1 MNFFYS
7 SFLLLFIL
15 NCSKVDS
22 ISEKNLGDY
31 YYEKAEID
39 YYNKKYNS
47 SFSLF
52 NSSFQEFIAHKNPE
66 KASRALAFQAIIQ
79 TIEGD
84 YFGSE
89 KTSTEALNL
98 IQKSKISNDNLLV
111 SIYNQIALNKEYQ
124 KDFASST
131 FWYELAEK
139 KNKDP
144 YNSLVILNNIAVGF
158 YEQGKYDKAI
168 IILKKIN
175 SKKIDSLELKARI
188 IDNLSYVMFLKNK
201 NYKAE
206 KGLFVALKIRE
217 KEKDLWG
224 QNASHA
230 HLAEYFLEK
239 NPEKS
244 IYHSRKMFE
253 IAKQLDS
260 PDDQLEALQKLIAL
274 EPSEKSKFYFSK
286 YQKINDSL
294 QTARSKAKNQFAL
307 IRYETEKEKTENAQ
321 NKIKIL
327 NRNIALLLLFS
338 TIIISIFWYRKRK
351 KQTER
356 EKELLKQE
364 KEIEVKNTQLKFSKK
379 VHDVVA
385 NGLYQTMVEIQNID
399 NLPKENI
406 LDKLENLY
414 EKSRDIS
421 NENSQEKP
429 LNFSE
434 KISEMLSSFSCEEI
448 KVLIIGNSENYWKQ
462 LSEISKKELFYI
474 LRELMVNMKKHS
486 LATAVV
492 LKFEINNNIFS
503 VKYTD
508 NGVGI
513 KDFEKKYGSG
523 IQNTEN
529 RIAKINGDINF
540 EKNPKGGLIVN
551 MNIPL

>member
-1 MNFFYS
+1 MKFFYS

-188 IDNLSYVMFLKNK
+188 NDNLSYVMFLKNK

-206 KGLFVALKIRE
+206 KELFVALKIRE

-230 HLAEYFLEK
+230 HLAKYFLEK
-239 NPEKS
+239 NHEKS

-399 NLPKENI
+399 NLPKENL

-421 NENSQEKP
+421 NENPQEKT

-462 LSEISKKELFYI
+462 LSEIPKKELFYI

>member
-1 MNFFYS
+1 MKFFYS

-230 HLAEYFLEK
+230 HLAKYFLEK
-239 NPEKS
+239 NHEKS

-294 QTARSKAKNQFAL
+294 QNARSKAKNQFAL

-327 NRNIALLLLFS
+327 NRNIALLSLFS

-364 KEIEVKNTQLKFSKK
+364 KEIEVKNTQLKFSKR

-421 NENSQEKP
+421 NENPQEKT

>member
-1 MNFFYS
+1 MKFFYS

-230 HLAEYFLEK
+230 HLAKYFLEK
-239 NPEKS
+239 NHEKS

-327 NRNIALLLLFS
+327 NRNIALLSLFS

-421 NENSQEKP
+421 NENPQEKT

-434 KISEMLSSFSCEEI
+434 KISEMLSSFSCKEI

>member
-1 MNFFYS
+1 MKFFYS

-22 ISEKNLGDY
+22 TSEKNLGDY

-230 HLAEYFLEK
+230 HLAKYFLEK
-239 NPEKS
+239 NHEKS

-327 NRNIALLLLFS
+327 NRNIALLSLFS

-364 KEIEVKNTQLKFSKK
+364 KEIEVKNTQLKFSKR

-421 NENSQEKP
+421 NENSQEKT

-434 KISEMLSSFSCEEI
+434 KISEMLCSFSCEEI
-448 KVLIIGNSENYWKQ
+448 KVLIIGNSENYWKL
-462 LSEISKKELFYI
+462 LSENSKKELFYI

>member
-1 MNFFYS
+1 MKFFYS

-327 NRNIALLLLFS
+327 NRNIALLSLFS

-421 NENSQEKP
+421 NENPQEKT

-448 KVLIIGNSENYWKQ
+448 KVLIIGNNENYWKQ

>member
-1 MNFFYS
+1 MKFFYS

-230 HLAEYFLEK
+230 HLAKYFLEK

-286 YQKINDSL
+286 YQKFNDSL
-294 QTARSKAKNQFAL
+294 QNARSKAKNQFAL

-327 NRNIALLLLFS
+327 NRNIALLSLFS

-421 NENSQEKP
+421 NENPQEKT

-434 KISEMLSSFSCEEI
+434 KISEMLSSFSCKEI
-448 KVLIIGNSENYWKQ
+448 KVLIIGNSENYWKL
-462 LSEISKKELFYI
+462 LSENSKKELFYI

-513 KDFEKKYGSG
+513 NDFEKKNGSG

>member
-1 MNFFYS
+1 MKFFYS

-89 KTSTEALNL
+89 KTSTEALSL

-230 HLAEYFLEK
+230 HLAKYFLEK

-286 YQKINDSL
+286 YQKINDGL

-421 NENSQEKP
+421 NENPQEKT

-434 KISEMLSSFSCEEI
+434 KISEMLSSFSCKEI
-448 KVLIIGNSENYWKQ
+448 KVLIIGNSENYWKL

-503 VKYTD
+503 IKYTD

>member
-1 MNFFYS
+1 MKFFYS

-286 YQKINDSL
+286 YQKLNDSL

-327 NRNIALLLLFS
+327 NRNIALLSLFS

-421 NENSQEKP
+421 NENSQEKT

>member
-1 MNFFYS
+1 MKFFYS

-327 NRNIALLLLFS
+327 NRNIALLSLFS

-364 KEIEVKNTQLKFSKK
+364 KEIEVKNTQLKFSKR

-421 NENSQEKP
+421 NENPQEKT

>member
-1 MNFFYS
+1 MKFFYS

-22 ISEKNLGDY
+22 TSEKNLGDY

-327 NRNIALLLLFS
+327 NRNIALLSLFS

-399 NLPKENI
+399 NLPKENL

-421 NENSQEKP
+421 NENPQEKT

>member
-1 MNFFYS
+1 MKFFYS

-327 NRNIALLLLFS
+327 NRNIALLSLFS

-364 KEIEVKNTQLKFSKK
+364 KEIEVKNTQLKFSKR

-421 NENSQEKP
+421 NENPQEKT

-448 KVLIIGNSENYWKQ
+448 KVLIIGNSENYWKL
-462 LSEISKKELFYI
+462 LSENSKKELFYI

>member
-1 MNFFYS
+1 MKFFYS

-22 ISEKNLGDY
+22 TSEKNLGDY

-327 NRNIALLLLFS
+327 NRNIALLSLFS

-364 KEIEVKNTQLKFSKK
+364 KEIEVKNTQLKYSKK

-399 NLPKENI
+399 NLPKENL

-421 NENSQEKP
+421 NENPQEKT

-448 KVLIIGNSENYWKQ
+448 KVLIIGNNENYWKQ

>member
-1 MNFFYS
+1 MKFFYS

-230 HLAEYFLEK
+230 HLAKYFLEK

-327 NRNIALLLLFS
+327 NRNIALLSLFS

-421 NENSQEKP
+421 NENSQEKT

>member
-1 MNFFYS
+1 MKFFYS

-327 NRNIALLLLFS
+327 NRNIALLSLFS

-421 NENSQEKP
+421 NENPQEKT

>member
-1 MNFFYS
+1 MKFFYS

-230 HLAEYFLEK
+230 HLAKYFLEK

-327 NRNIALLLLFS
+327 NRNIALLSLFS

-421 NENSQEKP
+421 NENPQEKT

>member
-1 MNFFYS
+1 MKFFYS

-294 QTARSKAKNQFAL
+294 QNARSKAKNQFAL

-327 NRNIALLLLFS
+327 NRNIALLSLFS

-421 NENSQEKP
+421 NENSQEKT

-434 KISEMLSSFSCEEI
+434 KISEMLSSFSCKEI

>member
-1 MNFFYS
+1 MKFFYS

-327 NRNIALLLLFS
+327 NRNIALLSLFS

-421 NENSQEKP
+421 NENPQEKT

-434 KISEMLSSFSCEEI
+434 KISEMLSSFSCKEI

-513 KDFEKKYGSG
+513 KDFEKKMALES
-523 IQNTEN
+523 
-529 RIAKINGDINF
+529 KIR
-540 EKNPKGGLIVN
+540 KTVLPK
-551 MNIPL
+551 

>member
-1 MNFFYS
+1 MKFFYS

-22 ISEKNLGDY
+22 TSEKNLGDY

-286 YQKINDSL
+286 YQKFNDSL
-294 QTARSKAKNQFAL
+294 QNARSKAKNQFAL

-327 NRNIALLLLFS
+327 NRNIALLSLFS

-421 NENSQEKP
+421 NENPQEKT

>member
-1 MNFFYS
+1 MKFFYS

-230 HLAEYFLEK
+230 HLAKYFLEK
-239 NPEKS
+239 NHEKS

-294 QTARSKAKNQFAL
+294 QNARSKAKNQFAL

-327 NRNIALLLLFS
+327 NRNIALLSLFS

-364 KEIEVKNTQLKFSKK
+364 KEIEVKNTQLKFSKR

-421 NENSQEKP
+421 NENPQEKT

-492 LKFEINNNIFS
+492 LKFEINKNIFS

>member
-1 MNFFYS
+1 MKFFYS

-230 HLAEYFLEK
+230 HLAKYFLEK

-294 QTARSKAKNQFAL
+294 QNARSKAKNQFAL
-307 IRYETEKEKTENAQ
+307 IRYETEKEKTENSQ

-421 NENSQEKP
+421 NENPQEKT

>member
-1 MNFFYS
+1 MKFFYS

-230 HLAEYFLEK
+230 HLAEYFWEK

-421 NENSQEKP
+421 NENPQEKT

-448 KVLIIGNSENYWKQ
+448 KVLIIGNSENYWKL

-513 KDFEKKYGSG
+513 NDFEKKYGSG

>member
-1 MNFFYS
+1 MKFFYS

-294 QTARSKAKNQFAL
+294 QNARSKAKNQFAL

-327 NRNIALLLLFS
+327 NRNIALLSLFS

-421 NENSQEKP
+421 NENPQEKT

>member
-1 MNFFYS
+1 MKFFYS

-286 YQKINDSL
+286 YQKFNDSL
-294 QTARSKAKNQFAL
+294 QNARSKAKNQFAL

-327 NRNIALLLLFS
+327 NRNIALLSLFS

-421 NENSQEKP
+421 NENPQEKTF
-429 LNFSE
+429 NFSE

-448 KVLIIGNSENYWKQ
+448 KVLIIGNSENYWKL
-462 LSEISKKELFYI
+462 LSENSKKELFYI

>member
-1 MNFFYS
+1 MKFFYS

-230 HLAEYFLEK
+230 HLAKYFLEK

-327 NRNIALLLLFS
+327 NRNIALLSLFS

-399 NLPKENI
+399 NLPKENL

-421 NENSQEKP
+421 NENSQEKT

>member
-1 MNFFYS
+1 MKFFYS

-144 YNSLVILNNIAVGF
+144 YNSLVILNNIAVGL

-168 IILKKIN
+168 IILKIIN

-327 NRNIALLLLFS
+327 NRNIALLSLFS

-421 NENSQEKP
+421 NENPQEKT

>member
-1 MNFFYS
+1 MKFFYS

-230 HLAEYFLEK
+230 HLAKYFLEK
-239 NPEKS
+239 NHEKS

-327 NRNIALLLLFS
+327 NRNIALLSLFS

-421 NENSQEKP
+421 NENPQEKT

>member
-1 MNFFYS
+1 MKFFYS

-188 IDNLSYVMFLKNK
+188 IDNLLYVMFLKNK

-230 HLAEYFLEK
+230 HLAKYFLEK
-239 NPEKS
+239 NHEKS

-327 NRNIALLLLFS
+327 NRNIALLSLFS

-356 EKELLKQE
+356 EKEILKQE

-399 NLPKENI
+399 NLPKENL

-421 NENSQEKP
+421 NENPQEKT

>member
-1 MNFFYS
+1 MKFFYS

-327 NRNIALLLLFS
+327 NRNIALLSLFS

-421 NENSQEKP
+421 NENPQEKT

-513 KDFEKKYGSG
+513 NDFEKKYGSG

>member
-1 MNFFYS
+1 MKFFYS

-89 KTSTEALNL
+89 KTSTEALSL

-230 HLAEYFLEK
+230 HLAKYFLEK

-286 YQKINDSL
+286 YQKINDGL

-385 NGLYQTMVEIQNID
+385 NGLYQTMVEIQNMD

-421 NENSQEKP
+421 NENPQEKT

-434 KISEMLSSFSCEEI
+434 KISEMLSSFSCKEI
-448 KVLIIGNSENYWKQ
+448 KVLIIGNSENYWKL

-503 VKYTD
+503 IKYTD

>member
-1 MNFFYS
+1 M
-7 SFLLLFIL
+7 
-15 NCSKVDS
+15 
-22 ISEKNLGDY
+22 GDY

-327 NRNIALLLLFS
+327 NRNIALLSLFS

-421 NENSQEKP
+421 NENPQEKT

>member
-1 MNFFYS
+1 MKFFYS

-230 HLAEYFLEK
+230 HLAKYFLEK
-239 NPEKS
+239 NHEKS

-327 NRNIALLLLFS
+327 NRNIALLSLFS

-421 NENSQEKP
+421 NENPQEKT

-448 KVLIIGNSENYWKQ
+448 KVLIIGNSENYWKL
-462 LSEISKKELFYI
+462 LSENSKKELFYI

>member
-1 MNFFYS
+1 MKFFYS

-294 QTARSKAKNQFAL
+294 QNARSKAKNQFAL

-327 NRNIALLLLFS
+327 NRNIALLSLFS

-421 NENSQEKP
+421 NENPQEKT

-434 KISEMLSSFSCEEI
+434 KISEMLSSFSCKEI

>member
-1 MNFFYS
+1 MKFFYS

-327 NRNIALLLLFS
+327 NRNIALLSLFS

-421 NENSQEKP
+421 NENPQEKT

-434 KISEMLSSFSCEEI
+434 KISEMLSSFSCKEI
-448 KVLIIGNSENYWKQ
+448 KVLIIGNSENYWKL

>member
-1 MNFFYS
+1 MKFFYS

-327 NRNIALLLLFS
+327 NRNIALLSLFS

-421 NENSQEKP
+421 NENSQEKT

>member
-1 MNFFYS
+1 MKFFYS

-327 NRNIALLLLFS
+327 NRNIALLSLFS

-364 KEIEVKNTQLKFSKK
+364 KEIEVKNTQLKFSKR

-421 NENSQEKP
+421 NENPQEKT

-434 KISEMLSSFSCEEI
+434 KISEMLSSFSCKEI

>member
-1 MNFFYS
+1 MKFFYS

-230 HLAEYFLEK
+230 HLAKYFLEK

-327 NRNIALLLLFS
+327 NRNIALLSLFS

-399 NLPKENI
+399 NLPKENL

>member
-1 MNFFYS
+1 
-7 SFLLLFIL
+7 
-15 NCSKVDS
+15 
-22 ISEKNLGDY
+22 
-31 YYEKAEID
+31 
-39 YYNKKYNS
+39 
-47 SFSLF
+47 
-52 NSSFQEFIAHKNPE
+52 
-66 KASRALAFQAIIQ
+66 
-79 TIEGD
+79 
-84 YFGSE
+84 
-89 KTSTEALNL
+89 
-98 IQKSKISNDNLLV
+98 
-111 SIYNQIALNKEYQ
+111 
-124 KDFASST
+124 
-131 FWYELAEK
+131 
-139 KNKDP
+139 
-144 YNSLVILNNIAVGF
+144 
-158 YEQGKYDKAI
+158 
-168 IILKKIN
+168 
-175 SKKIDSLELKARI
+175 
-188 IDNLSYVMFLKNK
+188 MFLKNK

-230 HLAEYFLEK
+230 HLAKYFLEK
-239 NPEKS
+239 NHEKS

-327 NRNIALLLLFS
+327 NRNIALLSLFS

-421 NENSQEKP
+421 NENPQEKT

>member
-1 MNFFYS
+1 MKFFYS

-224 QNASHA
+224 QNAIHA

-327 NRNIALLLLFS
+327 NRNIALLSLFS

-513 KDFEKKYGSG
+513 NDFEKKYGSG

>member
-1 MNFFYS
+1 MKFFYS

-144 YNSLVILNNIAVGF
+144 YDSLVILNNIAVGF

-188 IDNLSYVMFLKNK
+188 IDNLLYVMFLKNK

-230 HLAEYFLEK
+230 HLAKYFLEK
-239 NPEKS
+239 NHEKS

-327 NRNIALLLLFS
+327 NRNIALLSLFS

-399 NLPKENI
+399 NLPKENL

-421 NENSQEKP
+421 NENPQEKT